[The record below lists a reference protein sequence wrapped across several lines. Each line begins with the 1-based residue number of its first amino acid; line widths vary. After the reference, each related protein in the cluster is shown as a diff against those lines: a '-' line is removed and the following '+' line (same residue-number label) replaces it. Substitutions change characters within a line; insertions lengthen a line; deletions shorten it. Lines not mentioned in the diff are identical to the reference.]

1 MEIMFAVFLG
11 LLFGFVL
18 QKTGAANPQKIINML
33 RLKDLHLM
41 KAIFFGIGFS
51 SLLLF
56 ILLALGIADSGN
68 LSVKSAYIGVIIG
81 GGLLGIGWAVSGF
94 CPGTAVVAAGAKR
107 KDALFFILG
116 GLVGAFIYMLMYGS
130 ISSTFLFDK
139 IGGGKATLAL
149 SGIEKYP
156 SLIPSI
162 PGVVVAGII
171 GIVFM
176 FIAWKL
182 PDGSDE
188 KT

>member
-1 MEIMFAVFLG
+1 MEIILAIFLG

-41 KAIFFGIGFS
+41 KAIFFGIGLS

-56 ILLALGIADSGN
+56 VLLGLGIAESGN
-68 LSVKSAYIGVIIG
+68 LNVKTAYIGVIIG

-116 GLVGAFIYMLMYGS
+116 GLVGAFIYMLMYSS
-130 ISSTFLFDK
+130 IESTFLFDK

-149 SGIEKYP
+149 TGIDNYP
-156 SLIPSI
+156 TLIPSI
-162 PGVVVAGII
+162 PAVFVAGTI
-171 GIVFM
+171 GALFM

-182 PDGSDE
+182 PE
-188 KT
+188 KTT